1 MEIKLM
7 NEERGNEKETVYCES
22 KEIMFEEVN
31 VKEEVYYILLSIWK
45 LERAENKL

>member
-1 MEIKLM
+1 MEIKLV
-7 NEERGNEKETVYCES
+7 NEERGDEKETVYCES

-45 LERAENKL
+45 